1 MTKKNRKKHTQRE
14 KKKICIVNKNILAQ
28 LYLYILNF
36 SYPVIKQEKMFIFT
50 VIVRIVISEQ
60 HRTCKNKKKKFRI
73 NIEI

>member
-1 MTKKNRKKHTQRE
+1 MYCKQKYLGT
-14 KKKICIVNKNILAQ
+14 VILI
-28 LYLYILNF
+28 YILNF

-60 HRTCKNKKKKFRI
+60 HRTYKKKKKKFRI

>member
-1 MTKKNRKKHTQRE
+1 MTKKKTEKAHTKRE
-14 KKKICIVNKNILAQ
+14 KNMYCKQKYLGTVILI
-28 LYLYILNF
+28 YILNF

-60 HRTCKNKKKKFRI
+60 HRTYKKKKKKFRI